1 MYLADYHLHASCSP
15 DGILTIPQI
24 AQRAIEVGLDEI
36 CITDHLDTIW
46 WKDYSPRDSFDWPEV
61 LRQYE
66 EAQNLYGDR
75 IKIRLGAE
83 QGEAVIN
90 FHIAD
95 KLQREA
101 PPLDFIIGSVHTTN
115 KKLGYFDIYYME
127 NRGEDYFNAI
137 IDGYMEETM
146 NLVRW
151 GKFHVL
157 GHLMLPLRYLQRR
170 FGIVLPPDPWMDR
183 IEEVLRYIVDHGI
196 GLEINTG
203 TGTGHLP
210 SEDVLRRYR
219 RLGGEL
225 ITIGS
230 DAHKAEHIGAGIAQA
245 QDTLRR
251 LGWQYF
257 ATFEQGK
264 PIFHHL

>member
-1 MYLADYHLHASCSP
+1 
-15 DGILTIPQI
+15 
-24 AQRAIEVGLDEI
+24 
-36 CITDHLDTIW
+36 
-46 WKDYSPRDSFDWPEV
+46 
-61 LRQYE
+61 
-66 EAQNLYGDR
+66 
-75 IKIRLGAE
+75 
-83 QGEAVIN
+83 
-90 FHIAD
+90 
-95 KLQREA
+95 
-101 PPLDFIIGSVHTTN
+101 
-115 KKLGYFDIYYME
+115 
-127 NRGEDYFNAI
+127 
-137 IDGYMEETM
+137 M

-170 FGIVLPPDPWMDR
+170 FSIVLPPDPWMDR

-203 TGTGHLP
+203 TSTVHLP

-219 RLGGEL
+219 QLGGEL

-230 DAHKAEHIGAGIAQA
+230 DAHKSEHIGVGIREAQE
-245 QDTLRR
+245 TLRR